1 MLSRLITYLL
11 DILWVLVGTWII
23 MHSPFTFDE
32 KLIFTILYV
41 GVTITT
47 RIYLSTR
54 EIMSELFRLK

>member
-1 MLSRLITYLL
+1 MLSRLITYAIVILL
-11 DILWVLVGTWII
+11 AMAIAWVII
-23 MHSPFTFDE
+23 HSPFTFEE

-54 EIMSELFRLK
+54 EIASEIFRHK